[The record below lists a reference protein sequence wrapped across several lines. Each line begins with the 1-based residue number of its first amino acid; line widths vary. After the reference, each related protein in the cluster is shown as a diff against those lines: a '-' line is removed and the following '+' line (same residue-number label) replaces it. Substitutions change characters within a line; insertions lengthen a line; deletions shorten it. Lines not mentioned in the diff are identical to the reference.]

1 MKNSSKFFEN
11 FSVIYNN
18 YLSFEFSGG
27 AVENFGALLEVV
39 GAIGEVVELV
49 LAFEDA
55 VDVLSCDISNVINL
69 SLDVGYVLADWFGW
83 WWFVRSAVIED

>member
-55 VDVLSCDISNVINL
+55 VDVLPRYISNVVNL
-69 SLDVGYVLADWFGW
+69 GLDVGYVLTDWFGW
-83 WWFVRSAVIED
+83 WRLVRSAIIEN